1 LSQAVGSDGRR
12 KRAASG
18 VVFASGAAVGTEHF
32 AIPMLPPAYPAT
44 VNNIDH
50 RRSKKGV
57 CLGALAPRRQRR
69 IRLAVVQCPHD
80 LGLGESGGLFLRKCP
95 QFAR

>member
-1 LSQAVGSDGRR
+1 MGAENTLQA
-12 KRAASG
+12 G
-18 VVFASGAAVGTEHF
+18 VMFASGAAVGTEHF

-57 CLGALAPRRQRR
+57 CLSALAPRRQRR
-69 IRLAVVQCPHD
+69 IGLAVVQCPHD
-80 LGLGESGGLFLRKCP
+80 TARVIFCWRVIYF
-95 QFAR
+95 FATKFAYV